1 MERGAQIVQI
11 PQKIIDEM
19 LSRRRDFHKYPER
32 GWAEFRTTAVCADA
46 LLKLGW
52 RVRFADEFI
61 EPERVMGRE
70 VDAAAEKRRAAH
82 RAAESFSAPGHSPE
96 KGNFCIA
103 PALLGRLAGFR
114 IVPGG
119 YQHVLQLHGQPH

>member
-1 MERGAQIVQI
+1 MAL
-11 PQKIIDEM
+11 PQKIIDKM
-19 LSRRRDFHKYPER
+19 TARRRDFHKHPER

-70 VDAAAEKRRAAH
+70 VDAAPKSGARSNRARLRIRS
-82 RAAESFSAPGHSPE
+82 RA
-96 KGNFCIA
+96 
-103 PALLGRLAGFR
+103 
-114 IVPGG
+114 
-119 YQHVLQLHGQPH
+119 